1 MKLRIILATLAV
13 ALIALAAIMANRYI
27 PFGRD
32 LIFYSDD
39 VTGFTLSNGRT
50 LQTNKWY
57 FRDEVLTENQEFYTS
72 SDGLGIMDPTVDNN
86 SVTTA
91 HGEGFAVTV
100 GDGDAPSYLN
110 IIKMHTTITDPGF
123 SGTPAGE
130 KATRPEG
137 YDEFWVSKKT
147 GNGPK

>member
-1 MKLRIILATLAV
+1 MKLRISLSVALI

-39 VTGFTLSNGRT
+39 VTGFTLSNGQT

-57 FRDEVLTENQEFYTS
+57 FRDDVLAEDQEFYSS
-72 SDGLGIMDPTVDNN
+72 SDGLGIMGVDGIE
-86 SVTTA
+86 VTA
-91 HGEGFAVTV
+91 ADGEGFAVTV
-100 GDGDAPSYLN
+100 GDRPSYLN
-110 IIKMHTTITDPGF
+110 IIKEHVTITDPGF
-123 SGTPAGE
+123 SGTPVGE
-130 KATRPEG
+130 EAVRPAG
-137 YDEFWVSKKT
+137 YDEFWVCRKT